1 MSLVLAFDCAVSGL
15 GIAVVRDGA
24 HLAGRAEGGRD
35 QAARLLPAIETAL
48 GAAGVGRRDLSLIAV
63 TIGPGS
69 FTGVRVGLAAARGLA
84 VGLGVPLAGL
94 ATTSVLLAQATPR
107 GRAVVAAI
115 DSRLGDWFCA
125 IAEGEEE
132 PVPFVAAAPELALR
146 LAGLAE
152 GGRDQA
158 ARLLPAIE
166 TVLGEAG
173 VGRRELSLIAVTIG
187 PGSFTGVRVGL
198 AAARG
203 LAVGLGVP
211 LAGLATTSVLLA
223 QATPRGRAV
232 VAAIDSRLGDWFCA
246 IAEGEGEP
254 VPFVAA
260 APELATRLGRRACLV
275 IGSGAQTLV
284 PQLVAAGI
292 DAVAEEALP
301 APVTIA
307 RLAADAGAE
316 AWRMRNK
323 REGLPRPLYLRGVSI
338 TLPDG
343 ARRTVD

>member
-24 HLAGRAEGGRD
+24 
-35 QAARLLPAIETAL
+35 
-48 GAAGVGRRDLSLIAV
+48 
-63 TIGPGS
+63 
-69 FTGVRVGLAAARGLA
+69 
-84 VGLGVPLAGL
+84 
-94 ATTSVLLAQATPR
+94 
-107 GRAVVAAI
+107 
-115 DSRLGDWFCA
+115 
-125 IAEGEEE
+125 
-132 PVPFVAAAPELALR
+132 R

-246 IAEGEGEP
+246 IAEGQDRDKGEP
-254 VPFVAA
+254 
-260 APELATRLGRRACLV
+260 APELCRGRKHRFP
-275 IGSGAQTLV
+275 I
-284 PQLVAAGI
+284 
-292 DAVAEEALP
+292 AL
-301 APVTIA
+301 
-307 RLAADAGAE
+307 R
-316 AWRMRNK
+316 
-323 REGLPRPLYLRGVSI
+323 
-338 TLPDG
+338 
-343 ARRTVD
+343 

>member
-24 HLAGRAEGGRD
+24 
-35 QAARLLPAIETAL
+35 
-48 GAAGVGRRDLSLIAV
+48 
-63 TIGPGS
+63 
-69 FTGVRVGLAAARGLA
+69 
-84 VGLGVPLAGL
+84 
-94 ATTSVLLAQATPR
+94 
-107 GRAVVAAI
+107 
-115 DSRLGDWFCA
+115 
-125 IAEGEEE
+125 
-132 PVPFVAAAPELALR
+132 R

-338 TLPDG
+338 TLHDG

>member
-15 GIAVVRDGA
+15 GIAIVGDGTR
-24 HLAGRAEGGRD
+24 LAGIAEDGRD
-35 QAARLLPAIETAL
+35 QAARLLPAI
-48 GAAGVGRRDLSLIAV
+48 AA
-63 TIGPGS
+63 
-69 FTGVRVGLAAARGLA
+69 
-84 VGLGVPLAGL
+84 
-94 ATTSVLLAQATPR
+94 
-107 GRAVVAAI
+107 
-115 DSRLGDWFCA
+115 
-125 IAEGEEE
+125 
-132 PVPFVAAAPELALR
+132 
-146 LAGLAE
+146 
-152 GGRDQA
+152 
-158 ARLLPAIE
+158 
-166 TVLGEAG
+166 VLGEAG

-211 LAGLATTSVLLA
+211 LAGLATTRVLLA
-223 QATPRGRAV
+223 QATPRGRTV

-246 IAEGEGEP
+246 IGEGAGDGEP
-254 VPFVAA
+254 SPFVAA
-260 APELATRLGRRACLV
+260 APELALRLGSRPCLV

-301 APVTIA
+301 DPVTIA
-307 RLAADAGAE
+307 RLAADAGVE
-316 AWRMRNK
+316 TWRARNA
-323 REGLPRPLYLRGVSI
+323 REGLPRPLYLRGVNI